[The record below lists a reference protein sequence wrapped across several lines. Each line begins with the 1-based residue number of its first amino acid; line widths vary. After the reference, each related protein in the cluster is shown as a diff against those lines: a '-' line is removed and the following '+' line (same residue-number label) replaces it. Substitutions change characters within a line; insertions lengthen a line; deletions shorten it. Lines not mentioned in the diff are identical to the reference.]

1 MGKRL
6 VKEGNQYWCPDDG
19 CIYDLEGNLIAH
31 DAVMRYPKDRRPDID
46 ISDCEIIGEPD
57 KNAQTEEN
65 PNESDAKPCNRFEYL
80 SNGPRD
86 FDLPHRST
94 GRSAGYDF
102 HSPVEFWV
110 EPGDTVE
117 ISLEVKCRIKPGE
130 FLMIVPRSSLGFK
143 GTNHIAITNTAGI
156 IDSDYYNNNDNEG
169 VIKARFH
176 NFGPNVFYVQ
186 KNDRVLQGIF
196 VKFDVTDDDDA
207 TGERIGGLGS
217 TGK

>member
-1 MGKRL
+1 MGKKL
-6 VKEGNQYWCPDDG
+6 VKEGNRYWCPDDG
-19 CIYDLEGNLIAH
+19 CIYDLDGNLIAH
-31 DAVMRYPKDRRPDID
+31 DAVMRYPQEKHPDID
-46 ISDCEIIGEPD
+46 VSDCEIVGE
-57 KNAQTEEN
+57 
-65 PNESDAKPCNRFEYL
+65 PNESYNKFEYL

-94 GRSAGYDF
+94 GRSAGYDL

-117 ISLEVKCRIKPGE
+117 VSLEIKCRIKPGE

-156 IDSDYYNNNDNEG
+156 IDSDYYNNKDNEG

-176 NFGPNVFYVQ
+176 NFGPNVFHVQ

-196 VKFDVTDDDDA
+196 VKYDTTDDDDA